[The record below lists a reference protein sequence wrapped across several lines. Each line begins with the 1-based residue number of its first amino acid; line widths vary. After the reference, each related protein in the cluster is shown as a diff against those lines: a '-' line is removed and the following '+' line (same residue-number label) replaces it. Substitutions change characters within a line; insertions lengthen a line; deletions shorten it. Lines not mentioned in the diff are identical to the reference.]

1 MLKVII
7 ADDEAR
13 VCSLIRM
20 LIDWDALGMELAGVA
35 SNGFEALEL
44 IRARQPDILITDIRM
59 PGCHGLE
66 LIERAK
72 AFDPQLE
79 IAIISGY
86 AHFEYA
92 QSAIRFGVGDYL
104 LKPINQ
110 QELMGTLRKLG
121 ERCLSRKRLGS
132 EMEQLRISSRED
144 KRQLHERLMQD
155 IMENPSLTLT
165 DDILWDRYRFRAQE
179 GLWQAALLI
188 MDYDAQDTAA
198 ASVRIAEEKAA
209 KALASELSAVCHTL
223 ITHAQDGSC
232 GALLGFAPAQEG
244 EVRKRLRLCLN
255 QLNVKGGLIGSME
268 FTMALSGPVRAVQE
282 APAACAQAQTLLY
295 ERLTQGAGRLI
306 EREAYGSGVASGT
319 LLRRYRQAVGEP
331 AERLNPSAV
340 AEIVEQLRTDAA
352 GLPGLRGEEAYGLVM
367 AAGRILLQRPEI
379 ENREEKERT
388 FAAQL
393 THIGCMD
400 TLFDAL
406 TQMTVQEMNAI
417 AEQQRSAQTR
427 PIRMACEYVQRHYS
441 EPITLERVCREIG
454 FSVSYFSAFFK
465 KETGES
471 FVRYLTR
478 IRMEHAKELLA
489 RTNLPVSQICTQV
502 GYNDLKHFNQTF
514 RKETDLSP
522 GQYRKLYG

>member
-20 LIDWDALGMELAGVA
+20 LIDWEALDMELAGIA
-35 SNGFEALEL
+35 SNGLEALEL
-44 IRARQPDILITDIRM
+44 IRMNQPDILITDIRM

-121 ERCLSRKRLGS
+121 DRRLSRKRLGS
-132 EMEQLRISSRED
+132 EVEQLRISNRED
-144 KRQLHERLMQD
+144 QRQLHERLLQD
-155 IMENPSLTLT
+155 MLDNPALSLTDEL
-165 DDILWDRYRFRAQE
+165 LWDRYRFRARA
-179 GLWQAALLI
+179 GLWQAAVLS
-188 MDYDAQDTAA
+188 MDYDAGDTAA
-198 ASVRIAEEKAA
+198 ATVRIAEEKAT
-209 KALASELSAVCHTL
+209 KALSSELSAVCHTL
-223 ITHAQDGSC
+223 ITHAQDGGC
-232 GALLGFAPAQEG
+232 GALLGFDPTQER

-255 QLNVKGGLIGSME
+255 QLNVKSGMMGSME
-268 FTMALSGPVRAVQE
+268 FTMALSPAVC
-282 APAACAQAQTLLY
+282 AIRDMPGACAGAKALLM
-295 ERLTQGAGRLI
+295 ERLTQGAGRML
-306 EREAYGSGVASGT
+306 ERGAHGSGVAQET
-319 LLRRYRQAVGEP
+319 LLRRYREAVGEP
-331 AERLNPSAV
+331 AERLEQEKA
-340 AEIVEQLRTDAA
+340 AHAVEQLRADLT
-352 GLPGLRGEEAYGLVM
+352 GLPGLRGEEAYGLM
-367 AAGRILLQRPEI
+367 TAAGRILLQRPEI
-379 ENREEKERT
+379 EGREEKERA

-393 THIGCMD
+393 QHIGRM
-400 TLFDAL
+400 DAL
-406 TQMTVQEMNAI
+406 LDSLAQLTQRELSAI
-417 AEQQRSAQTR
+417 AEQQHSARTR
-427 PIRMACEYVQRHYS
+427 PIRLACEYVQRHYS
-441 EPITLERVCREIG
+441 EPITLECVCREVG

-471 FVRYLTR
+471 FVHYLTR

-502 GYNDLKHFNQTF
+502 GYNDLKHFTQTF

>member
-20 LIDWDALGMELAGVA
+20 LIDWDALGMELAGIA

-44 IRARQPDILITDIRM
+44 IRACQPDILITDIRM

-72 AFDPQLE
+72 KENPQLE
-79 IAIISGY
+79 IVIISGY

-121 ERCLSRKRLGS
+121 DRRLSRKRLGS
-132 EMEQLRISSRED
+132 EVEQLRISSRED
-144 KRQLHERLMQD
+144 QRQLHGRLLQD
-155 IMENPSLTLT
+155 VMDNPSMTLT
-165 DDILWDRYRFRAQE
+165 DDLLWDRYRFRAQL
-179 GLWQAALLI
+179 GLWQAAMLVA
-188 MDYDAQDTAA
+188 DYDAQDTPA
-198 ASVRIAEEKAA
+198 ASVRIAEEKAV
-209 KALASELSAVCHTL
+209 KALVSELGAVCHTL
-223 ITHAQDGSC
+223 LTHAQEGCC
-232 GALLGFAPAQEG
+232 GALLGFDPAQAG

-255 QLNVKGGLIGSME
+255 QLNVKSGLIGGME
-268 FTMALSGPVRAVQE
+268 YTMALSGSVHSILQ
-282 APAACAQAQTLLY
+282 APGACAAAQSLRF
-295 ERLTQGAGRLI
+295 ERLIQGAGRLI
-306 EREAYGSGVASGT
+306 ECGAHGSGVAQET
-319 LLRRYRQAVGEP
+319 LLRRYREAVGEP
-331 AERLNPSAV
+331 AERLDQEKA
-340 AEIVEQLRTDAA
+340 ARAVEQLRTDAA
-352 GLPGLRGEEAYGLVM
+352 GLPGLRGEEAYGLAM

-379 ENREEKERT
+379 ESWEEKEHG
-388 FAAQL
+388 FALQL
-393 THIGCMD
+393 MHIGRMD
-400 TLFDAL
+400 ALFDAL
-406 TQMTVQEMNAI
+406 ARLTARELGAI

-427 PIRMACEYVQRHYS
+427 PIRLACEYVQRHYS
-441 EPITLERVCREIG
+441 EPITLERVCREVG